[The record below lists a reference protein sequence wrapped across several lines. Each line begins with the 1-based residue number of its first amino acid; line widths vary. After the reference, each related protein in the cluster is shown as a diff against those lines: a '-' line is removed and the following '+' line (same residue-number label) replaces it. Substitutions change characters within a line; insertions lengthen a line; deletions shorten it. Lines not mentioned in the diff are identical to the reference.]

1 MTHTLWANDDYTVLL
16 RRIYAPNRGYFD
28 LTKAGKKPIPLPGG
42 VLCDLQALFEFREVK
57 NK

>member
-1 MTHTLWANDDYTVLL
+1 MHQTEV
-16 RRIYAPNRGYFD
+16 IFD